1 MAGRWWAP
9 LLAAC
14 LTLSP
19 TRHHTHIR
27 TYSCA
32 RNHKIRNLDATT
44 RKIPCDRAKIGPVV
58 WTLLK
63 SKLEYVGRADGGSLE
78 DYRVWTA
85 LIPHFMR
92 DLPVPDELSAYVPST
107 VEEFL
112 RLYR

>member
-1 MAGRWWAP
+1 M
-9 LLAAC
+9 
-14 LTLSP
+14 
-19 TRHHTHIR
+19 
-27 TYSCA
+27 
-32 RNHKIRNLDATT
+32 RNPDGTMRN
-44 RKIPCDRAKIGPVV
+44 IPCDRDKIGPVV

-78 DYRVWTA
+78 DHRVWTA